1 MKGNYTKPHRE
12 VWQFGDGDLSGE
24 WREDSGDIILM
35 SIESEGYI
43 AIVGIG
49 ELVIAMYREYI
60 EMYIVH
66 CTLYIVQC
74 IFSIHCY
81 YQLANT
87 NNT

>member
-1 MKGNYTKPHRE
+1 
-12 VWQFGDGDLSGE
+12 
-24 WREDSGDIILM
+24 M

-66 CTLYIVQC
+66 CTMYAVRHVYGRVC
-74 IFSIHCY
+74 IRKNRVI
-81 YQLANT
+81 NI
-87 NNT
+87 